1 MPQFR
6 KSISGLL
13 MALVASA
20 ALGALGV
27 TIPYLE
33 HGVSLSVVLF
43 GLMLVYAAFGLAIC
57 LRRGARLRARASG
70 GLWELRPTV
79 AFDLR
84 RARLP
89 VGIAHTVVDLVAAEE
104 PLAEWAHGVPQ
115 STRFN
120 FDRALS

>member
-1 MPQFR
+1 MIA
-6 KSISGLL
+6 SISIE
-13 MALVASA
+13 A
-20 ALGALGV
+20 V
-27 TIPYLE
+27 TSSTPC
-33 HGVSLSVVLF
+33 SVV
-43 GLMLVYAAFGLAIC
+43 VYARPALMTTRVELPPDLTLAV
-57 LRRGARLRARASG
+57 LEDRRGARLRARASG